1 VKACLKKSNV
11 EVRTA
16 ALAELEVFLQVDSP
30 RLAQVL
36 DTHVRRI
43 AHDVPKSAPMNGY
56 PERV

>member
-1 VKACLKKSNV
+1 VKACLKKSDV
-11 EVRTA
+11 EVGTA

-36 DTHVRRI
+36 DAHVRRI
-43 AHDVPKSAPMNGY
+43 AHDVPKSAPMSGH